1 MGRRAVRIV
10 LGGLALAVSCSRAV
24 GPFNPTVAQRAAVR
38 AELESMLGHAAANWN
53 RGDLDGFIGDYLPS
67 DSTTYI
73 GGRGL
78 VRGPSAIRA
87 SYARLFTGEIVR
99 DSLSFVILDVD
110 PVAPDV
116 ANLIAQYT
124 LARRVGGRDS
134 VTARGPTSLLV
145 RRIDGR
151 WRIVHD
157 HSS

>member
-1 MGRRAVRIV
+1 MLAAACAGAAGSYHATSSQRAS
-10 LGGLALAVSCSRAV
+10 LRAELE
-24 GPFNPTVAQRAAVR
+24 AMLQRAAVD
-38 AELESMLGHAAANWN
+38 WN
-53 RGDLDGFIGDYLPS
+53 RGDLDGFMSDYLPG

-87 SYARLFTGEIVR
+87 SYARLFTGKIQR

-110 PVAPDV
+110 PVAPDA
-116 ANLIAQYT
+116 ANLIAQYILT
-124 LARRVGGRDS
+124 RRVGGRDS

-145 RRIDGR
+145 RRVDGR

>member
-1 MGRRAVRIV
+1 M
-10 LGGLALAVSCSRAV
+10 LAAACA
-24 GPFNPTVAQRAAVR
+24 RAAGSYSPTSSERAALR
-38 AELESMLGHAAANWN
+38 AELEAMLRRAAVDWN
-53 RGDLDGFIGDYLPS
+53 RGDLDGFMSDYLPG

-87 SYARLFTGEIVR
+87 SYARLFTGEIQR

-110 PVAPDV
+110 PIAPDA
-116 ANLIAQYT
+116 ANLIAQYVLT
-124 LARRVGGRDS
+124 RRAGGRDS

-145 RRIDGR
+145 RRVDGR